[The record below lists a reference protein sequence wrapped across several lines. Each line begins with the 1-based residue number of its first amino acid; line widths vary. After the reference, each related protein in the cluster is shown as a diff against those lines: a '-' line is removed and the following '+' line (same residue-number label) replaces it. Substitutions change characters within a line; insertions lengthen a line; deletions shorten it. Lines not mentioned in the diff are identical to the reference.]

1 MALKIKQSLL
11 EFAVKIIVEMS
22 EIKKNYD
29 SSKNSSSLN
38 NKNENN
44 NITV

>member
-1 MALKIKQSLL
+1 MSLKIKQILL
-11 EFAVKIIVEMS
+11 EFAVKMFVEMHK
-22 EIKKNYD
+22 IKKNYD
-29 SSKNSSSLN
+29 SSKNSSFLN